1 MMATTAAN
9 LRTVLNI
16 GRIRSLD
23 VDADFIPVQR
33 QNPAIL
39 PQPNLEALQTAPLSN
54 DNSAKAGLP

>member
-1 MMATTAAN
+1 MMAATAAN

-23 VDADFIPVQR
+23 VDADFIPDQP

-39 PQPNLEALQTAPLSN
+39 LQPNLEPLQTGPLSN